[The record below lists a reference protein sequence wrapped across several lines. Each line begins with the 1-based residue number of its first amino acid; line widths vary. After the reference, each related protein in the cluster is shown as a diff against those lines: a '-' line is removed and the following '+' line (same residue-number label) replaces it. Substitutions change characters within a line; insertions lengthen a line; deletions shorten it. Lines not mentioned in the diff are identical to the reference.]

1 MLARILAAVAIA
13 TLAQPMP
20 AAAGTIKDS
29 IQTQQQRIR
38 ETQQRLQHEKGALDA
53 ARVREA
59 DLQRQLAETSESI
72 AEVRDSL
79 DDLSTQVKHN
89 RTKLAWNT
97 IQLDAAQAT
106 LDRHNEVLR
115 RRLIDAY
122 EHGDLGYLNVL
133 LSSTSF
139 SDFVERWDDIRYL
152 IDANQQ
158 AIRERRSAEESVAAV
173 QRSLDGAENSLET
186 SLNRQ
191 QQARYQLD
199 ALAQTRAGL
208 LTEAQSQRQ
217 DVAAEVTH
225 LEELSAQE
233 EAALERLIV
242 ERQREE
248 AARREAERRAALLA
262 GRAAP
267 PAPST
272 GEFSWPVSGPITSP
286 FGYRSDPYGGGGTE
300 FHPGLD
306 IGAPMGATVTAAAG
320 GTVIYAAAYGGYG
333 NAVIIDHG
341 NGVSSLYGHLSQIF
355 VAEHQEVQRGQAI
368 GAVGMTGRATGP
380 HLHFEVRVNGQPVDP
395 ASRLR

>member
-13 TLAQPMP
+13 TLTHPVP
-20 AAAGTIKDS
+20 VAANAIKDS
-29 IQTQQQRIR
+29 IQSQQQRIH
-38 ETQQRLQHEKGALDA
+38 ETHLRLQQEKDALDA

-59 DLQRQLAETSESI
+59 DLQRQLGETDQSI
-72 AEVRDSL
+72 AEVRGSL

-89 RTKLAWNT
+89 RTKLGWNT

-139 SDFVERWDDIRYL
+139 TDFVERWDDIRYL

-158 AIRERRSAEESVAAV
+158 AIRQRRSAEEGVAAV
-173 QRSLDGAENSLET
+173 QRSLDSAENSLET
-186 SLNRQ
+186 TLNRQ

-199 ALAQTRAGL
+199 SLAQTRVGL

-233 EAALERLIV
+233 EAALEQLIV

-248 AARREAERRAALLA
+248 AARREAERRAALPCSPGAPRRRRPRRENSA
-262 GRAAP
+262 GRSRGRSPRPSAIAAIP
-267 PAPST
+267 TAVAGRSSIRASISARRWAP
-272 GEFSWPVSGPITSP
+272 
-286 FGYRSDPYGGGGTE
+286 R
-300 FHPGLD
+300 
-306 IGAPMGATVTAAAG
+306 
-320 GTVIYAAAYGGYG
+320 
-333 NAVIIDHG
+333 
-341 NGVSSLYGHLSQIF
+341 
-355 VAEHQEVQRGQAI
+355 
-368 GAVGMTGRATGP
+368 
-380 HLHFEVRVNGQPVDP
+380 
-395 ASRLR
+395 

>member
-1 MLARILAAVAIA
+1 
-13 TLAQPMP
+13 
-20 AAAGTIKDS
+20 
-29 IQTQQQRIR
+29 
-38 ETQQRLQHEKGALDA
+38 
-53 ARVREA
+53 
-59 DLQRQLAETSESI
+59 
-72 AEVRDSL
+72 
-79 DDLSTQVKHN
+79 
-89 RTKLAWNT
+89 
-97 IQLDAAQAT
+97 
-106 LDRHNEVLR
+106 
-115 RRLIDAY
+115 
-122 EHGDLGYLNVL
+122 VL

-152 IDANQQ
+152 IDANEQ
-158 AIRERRSAEESVAAV
+158 AIRQRRSAEERVAAV
-173 QRSLDGAENSLET
+173 QHSLDGSENMLET

-199 ALAQTRAGL
+199 ALAQTRQGL
-208 LTEAQSQRQ
+208 LGEAQAQRQ
-217 DVAAEVTH
+217 NVAAEVTH

-233 EAALERLIV
+233 EAALVQLII

-272 GEFSWPVSGPITSP
+272 GDFSWPVSGPITSP
-286 FGYRSDPYGGGGTE
+286 FGYRSDPYGGGGSE

-320 GTVIYAAAYGGYG
+320 GTIIYAAAYGGYG

>member
-20 AAAGTIKDS
+20 VAAGTIKDS

-72 AEVRDSL
+72 AEVRGSL

-89 RTKLAWNT
+89 RTKLSWNT